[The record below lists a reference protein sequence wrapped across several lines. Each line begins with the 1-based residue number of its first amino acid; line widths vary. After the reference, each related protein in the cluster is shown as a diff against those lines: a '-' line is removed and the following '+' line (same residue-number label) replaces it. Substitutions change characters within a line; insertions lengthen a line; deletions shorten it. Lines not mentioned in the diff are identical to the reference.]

1 MRLDRRSALTAAIR
15 PIHPRDKKVVGE
27 RLARA
32 GAVVGYGQPG
42 VATGPTLSGCRVDGD
57 KVTLAF
63 NATLLGSDEVAVVPG
78 PWQTWKGAS
87 KMHVLTDPALF
98 CMQTNGQG
106 SSAVCIDDG
115 TGEATGPGPWDDL
128 EKTWVAVDIAQAGP
142 HTITVDL
149 AKAGGKAFAIRY
161 AWQVGGPRGGY
172 CCTERPPSA
181 DPCPVGSCPL
191 MSAPSRLPANPFI
204 AKIVDGKCE
213 CLAPQV
219 CDEPPPPRP
228 PSPPTP
234 PPPLPPPPPPPPAPI
249 PPSEDGVWLYE
260 SGGNGTLFV
269 PREGYDGTI
278 DGIAFARNSNGN
290 HSCALAWDTCE
301 DGVKFDN
308 GHAVW
313 GSCCSG
319 LKVNGAW
326 GLKSSTA
333 GCGMQWHYRMDL
345 SNRTYTAVDGM
356 VSTNFIY
363 LEEAL

>member
-1 MRLDRRSALTAAIR
+1 MPSHSKLT
-15 PIHPRDKKVVGE
+15 
-27 RLARA
+27 
-32 GAVVGYGQPG
+32 
-42 VATGPTLSGCRVDGD
+42 
-57 KVTLAF
+57 
-63 NATLLGSDEVAVVPG
+63 
-78 PWQTWKGAS
+78 
-87 KMHVLTDPALF
+87 
-98 CMQTNGQG
+98 
-106 SSAVCIDDG
+106 
-115 TGEATGPGPWDDL
+115 
-128 EKTWVAVDIAQAGP
+128 
-142 HTITVDL
+142 
-149 AKAGGKAFAIRY
+149 
-161 AWQVGGPRGGY
+161 
-172 CCTERPPSA
+172 
-181 DPCPVGSCPL
+181 
-191 MSAPSRLPANPFI
+191 ANPFI

-269 PREGYDGTI
+269 PREGYDGTV